1 MSYDI
6 PAGFRMGMIPGVTV
20 SGAGGRDTS
29 EETSMNKAEVKGR
42 RAFLRSM
49 AAAGGAVAVA
59 GGATVAQTVS
69 GDKAPEA
76 ETPAKARG
84 YHLTPHIEAYY
95 RLADF

>member
-1 MSYDI
+1 MSYDN
-6 PAGFRMGMIPGVTV
+6 PAGFRMSMIPGITV
-20 SGAGGRDTS
+20 FSAGGRNTS
-29 EETSMNKAEVKGR
+29 EETSMNKVEVKGR

-59 GGATVAQTVS
+59 GGAAVAQTVS
-69 GDKAPEA
+69 GDKASEA
-76 ETPAKARG
+76 ESPAKARG

>member
-1 MSYDI
+1 
-6 PAGFRMGMIPGVTV
+6 
-20 SGAGGRDTS
+20 
-29 EETSMNKAEVKGR
+29 MNKAEVKGR

-59 GGATVAQTVS
+59 GGAAVAQTVS
-69 GDKAPEA
+69 GDKASEA
-76 ETPAKARG
+76 ESPAAKARG

>member
-1 MSYDI
+1 MSYDN
-6 PAGFRMGMIPGVTV
+6 PAGFRMSRIPGITV
-20 SGAGGRDTS
+20 FGAGGRNTS

-59 GGATVAQTVS
+59 GGAAVAQTVS
-69 GDKAPEA
+69 GDKASEA
-76 ETPAKARG
+76 ESPAKARG

>member
-1 MSYDI
+1 
-6 PAGFRMGMIPGVTV
+6 
-20 SGAGGRDTS
+20 
-29 EETSMNKAEVKGR
+29 MNKAEVKGR

-59 GGATVAQTVS
+59 GGATVAQTIS

-76 ETPAKARG
+76 ESPIKARG